1 MTTGP
6 DKLTASKEIDKI
18 NYGRSFNVLEN
29 ANASDYLQSFSY
41 EEIIKRNF
49 NKKDSE
55 LNQMSRDSKDKF
67 FVMLSNIFQ
76 SVTTKGFTTYEIVE
90 YISDSMKEIS
100 GKDKIIIKS
109 VLSNTLAV
117 FHKDY
122 STDPNINDE
131 VAKLILYSKGSE
143 VQNQFGTANGQKTDD
158 YNTSKLINFDTDDK
172 TKSKKTEKDKSIFS
186 KLNTEHQSP
195 RKDAPSLSVVMLNDR
210 NLRCGTR
217 NALEIS
223 SFFNLITTLEYAKA
237 YPFFN
242 ATFILPNQSKQ
253 DVTNIFKTATLNQFM
268 FGSRKEGTT
277 SSYKDFEG
285 AIVKDDDKIGV
296 NTNLSVFMHPQT
308 MVNMNEKT
316 GHRDVYNSKDKRLR
330 ITSIHDKTRPFM
342 TLKDFTID
350 VSPTKGL
357 MSFKTGKI
365 SLVLHDRT
373 RMADIAPFIKPD
385 LFGAFGAEIAVEYGW
400 IHNSGQEKDKNGNF
414 INPIG
419 AFLDSS
425 RCIEKYIIVNSQFT
439 IENNGQV
446 NINLSIAMKGPV
458 DVRQTEIFSDAEKLV
473 QKNKFDSAYTR
484 YSELIFELKK
494 IIGGSASPFNF
505 NTTVSNA
512 SNLFQGKTVQKR
524 NVKSLKSAIRKI
536 DSAISTFNK
545 FALSDD
551 KHIISSKNA
560 AIPPAKINAM
570 TPYFSGITISSNA
583 TFNNN
588 NQIVVGENEAES
600 VYSLLSSIKTQI
612 SRIRTIL
619 RGFVISIDSFEE
631 RIQNYT
637 KSLIGGTESEMFN
650 DKVFAKDNEALL
662 PASYSHKNYITL
674 GTFISSL
681 VGTHMVSTE
690 KYDEIQLIFHTVNEK
705 SGLAGKNNLNIA
717 SLPIKKDFLEAFLRN
732 LFEKNA
738 RLTLESLI
746 SQVII
751 NFVLTKDNPYY
762 GLSDIFSR
770 KEFNSPV
777 KESSPK
783 RKRAVKDTPD
793 ERLNKIYYGDDK
805 DSYEKNPQFIP
816 PSVHLTFDTL
826 TNPDNDSFER
836 TICRI
841 TVYDRNDNP
850 YQELSNIYNSN
861 IKKDFNRINALSR
874 LINKQKNI
882 ESKIKAYE
890 STRPRTRR
898 DRRSKKKNLTKLK
911 KELAKHNKGSITD
924 IQTKVLELTEGQ
936 DALFEQVT
944 ENGETFYRFREGV
957 QFTDLKEK
965 YKYIIPSATF
975 ATQNTALISASVA
988 TVNEAKLNT
997 VYITRADRNKTSELN
1012 QNVLVDMPLRIL
1024 PAQASVEMFGCP
1036 WVNFGQYIFLDF
1048 ETGTTIDN
1056 TYAVTGIQHTITPG
1070 KFTTRLSLS
1079 YGDVYGKYEG
1089 FADTFSQAINKLPKT
1104 PDTKQEKTKKTQGK
1118 KKQNEP
1124 QIAKMSTTKISDLED
1139 KTTQITE
1146 MPTTQITDLEDKSTP
1161 LRNIT
1166 EIQKIKLA
1174 KKNKKVRTITQ
1185 NIFEFSIEDIF
1196 KINTPEIFVDFL
1208 RIFSISHEGNDILNA
1223 NAIFNFIIG
1232 DKNKNSKLI
1241 NKIIKNYNILNIII
1255 TKDKNAKNVS
1265 FKSKI
1270 VNKKNKIRTSNARF
1284 NSRQLKDNFKQILI
1298 DIICPTDIADFSITL
1313 DFVINAINNDFI
1325 KNKVKLNNERNY
1337 SRLEKI
1343 DEKGRLFNSYDSKN
1357 HIIKEKIRKT
1367 VYDDP
1372 ENNLQDDDY
1381 YKYMF
1386 LIVEKYKN
1394 YENFSIKTRDF
1405 SSILNINLNYKESS
1419 NSFIFSYKLKQDI
1432 DNFGKLFVP
1441 RDISKSIELSKLI
1454 NVPNSLYLKEFIQKK
1469 KDNNFLILLKDES
1482 GKKYFKLF
1490 DKQAKDTKFNEKEI
1504 FISYAKMYHLIYE
1517 QKFKM
1522 IYSQFE
1528 ITKNQKDMQ
1537 VYLEQNYMLIPEKP
1551 VDLKVKELS
1560 IFNVKGYSLNLI
1572 EINNIMK
1579 LQQSSRMVRNIIVR
1593 KSINKYEVNAAW
1605 KAIFSLGEEI
1615 TTLENFFIIKI
1626 KEEDLSEVISA
1637 IVLKL
1642 SDRIYREK
1650 FKHILAALTTYSEI
1664 KLGKSYVLN

>member
-49 NKKDSE
+49 NRKVSLSE
-55 LNQMSRDSKDKF
+55 LKLMSKDSKDKF

-90 YISDSMKEIS
+90 YISDSIKEIS
-100 GKDKIIIKS
+100 NDADIARIQN
-109 VLSNTLAV
+109 VLRNTLAI

-122 STDPNINDE
+122 SNDPVINDE
-131 VAKLILYSKGSE
+131 VAKLILYSKDSE
-143 VQNQFGTANGQKTDD
+143 VQDQFGSADNRNIDD
-158 YNTSKLINFDTDDK
+158 YNTSKLINFDDGN
-172 TKSKKTEKDKSIFS
+172 KSKSKSKQAKKAKSIFS
-186 KLNTEHQSP
+186 KLNTDHQSP
-195 RKDAPSLSVVMLNDR
+195 RKDASSLSVVMLNDR

-242 ATFILPNQSKQ
+242 ATFVLPNQSKQ

-268 FGSRKEGTT
+268 FGSKKEGAT
-277 SSYKDFEG
+277 SNYKDFEG
-285 AIVKDDDKIGV
+285 VIVKDDDKIGV

-308 MVNMNEKT
+308 MVNMNEKS
-316 GHRDVYNSKDKRLR
+316 GHRDVYNINDKRLR

-365 SLVLHDRT
+365 SLILHDRT

-385 LFGAFGAEIAVEYGW
+385 LFGSFGAEIAVEYGW

-414 INPIG
+414 TNPIG

-473 QKNKFDSAYTR
+473 QRNKFDSAFAR
-484 YSELIFELKK
+484 YSDLVYELKK
-494 IIGGSASPFNF
+494 IIGGTGSPFNF
-505 NTTVSNA
+505 NTAVSNA
-512 SNLFQGKTVQKR
+512 SNLFQGKTVVQK
-524 NVKSLKSAIRKI
+524 NVNSLKSAIRRI
-536 DSAISTFNK
+536 SRAITTFNK
-545 FALSDD
+545 FGLSSN
-551 KHIISSKNA
+551 KKTIFTNKTISSKE
-560 AIPPAKINAM
+560 INAM
-570 TPYFSGITISSNA
+570 TPYFGGISCKSDLFPSTNTIINVK
-583 TFNNN
+583 F
-588 NQIVVGENEAES
+588 ENAES
-600 VYSLLSSIKTQI
+600 VYSLLSNIKTQI

-619 RGFVISIDSFEE
+619 NGFLKSIENFEE

-637 KSLIGGTESEMFN
+637 KSLIGGTENEMFN
-650 DKVFAKDNEALL
+650 DKFFAEDNKSML
-662 PASYSHKNYITL
+662 PSSYNHKNYVTL

-705 SGLAGKNNLNIA
+705 AGLAGKKNLNIA

-732 LFEKNA
+732 LFEKST

-770 KEFNSPV
+770 NEFNSPV

-783 RKRAVKDTPD
+783 KKNVVKNTPD
-793 ERLNKIYYGDDK
+793 ERLNKIYYGNDT

-882 ESKIKAYE
+882 ESKIKAYK
-890 STRPRTRR
+890 STNP
-898 DRRSKKKNLTKLK
+898 KKRKDIQNKNKNLKKLR
-911 KELAKHNKGSITD
+911 KELAKHKKESITD
-924 IQTKVLELTEGQ
+924 IQKKVLELTEGPNS
-936 DALFEQVT
+936 LFEKVI

-965 YKYIIPSATF
+965 YKYIIPTATF
-975 ATQNTALISASVA
+975 ATQNTSLINASVA

-1089 FADTFSQAINKLPKT
+1089 FADTFSQAINKLPKS
-1104 PDTKQEKTKKTQGK
+1104 PSSKPELIKAQQNKKKSSQTKEQSLKSDNIPEIKSTSIKDLKDKTIALNSISEIKSTSIKDLKDKAIALDNIPEIKSTKKT
-1118 KKQNEP
+1118 
-1124 QIAKMSTTKISDLED
+1124 I
-1139 KTTQITE
+1139 
-1146 MPTTQITDLEDKSTP
+1146 
-1161 LRNIT
+1161 LRN
-1166 EIQKIKLA
+1166 KKLA
-1174 KKNKKVRTITQ
+1174 KKNKTIVTITQ
-1185 NIFEFSIEDIF
+1185 NIFKFSIEDIF
-1196 KINTPEIFVDFL
+1196 KLNTPEVFVDFL
-1208 RIFSISHEGNDILNA
+1208 RIFNINYKGSDVLNA
-1223 NAIFNFIIG
+1223 NNIFNFLKG
-1232 DKNKNSKLI
+1232 NKDKNKKLI
-1241 NKIIKNYNILNIII
+1241 NKIIKDYKILNIKI
-1255 TKDKNAKNVS
+1255 TKDKSTKKVI

-1270 VNKKNKIRTSNARF
+1270 INKKNPIRTSYNARF
-1284 NSRQLKDNFKQILI
+1284 NNRQLKDNFKQILI

-1313 DFVINAINNDFI
+1313 DFVINAIHDDFI
-1325 KNKVKLNNERNY
+1325 KNKVKLNNELND
-1337 SRLEKI
+1337 SRSNK
-1343 DEKGRLFNSYDSKN
+1343 
-1357 HIIKEKIRKT
+1357 
-1367 VYDDP
+1367 
-1372 ENNLQDDDY
+1372 
-1381 YKYMF
+1381 
-1386 LIVEKYKN
+1386 IVEK
-1394 YENFSIKTRDF
+1394 
-1405 SSILNINLNYKESS
+1405 
-1419 NSFIFSYKLKQDI
+1419 
-1432 DNFGKLFVP
+1432 
-1441 RDISKSIELSKLI
+1441 
-1454 NVPNSLYLKEFIQKK
+1454 
-1469 KDNNFLILLKDES
+1469 
-1482 GKKYFKLF
+1482 
-1490 DKQAKDTKFNEKEI
+1490 
-1504 FISYAKMYHLIYE
+1504 
-1517 QKFKM
+1517 
-1522 IYSQFE
+1522 
-1528 ITKNQKDMQ
+1528 
-1537 VYLEQNYMLIPEKP
+1537 
-1551 VDLKVKELS
+1551 
-1560 IFNVKGYSLNLI
+1560 
-1572 EINNIMK
+1572 
-1579 LQQSSRMVRNIIVR
+1579 
-1593 KSINKYEVNAAW
+1593 
-1605 KAIFSLGEEI
+1605 
-1615 TTLENFFIIKI
+1615 
-1626 KEEDLSEVISA
+1626 
-1637 IVLKL
+1637 
-1642 SDRIYREK
+1642 
-1650 FKHILAALTTYSEI
+1650 
-1664 KLGKSYVLN
+1664 